1 MSDQVMHL
9 DEASF
14 ENKVE
19 KENSPILVDF
29 WAEWCPP
36 CRALAPVI
44 EELAAEYQGKVRF
57 AKLNVDEARD
67 IATRFGIRSIPTL
80 ILFKD
85 GKKINE
91 LNGNQP
97 KDRIRNMLGAALA

>member
-1 MSDQVMHL
+1 MSDNIIAL
-9 DEASF
+9 DETSF
-14 ENKVE
+14 ETKVE
-19 KENSPILVDF
+19 KDQSPILVDF

-44 EELAAEYQGKVRF
+44 EELAQEYQGKVRF

-67 IATRFGIRSIPTL
+67 TAMRFGIRSIPTL

-97 KDRIRNMLGAALA
+97 KDRIRNMLSTAL

>member
-1 MSDQVMHL
+1 MSDNIIAL

-14 ENKVE
+14 ETKVE
-19 KENSPILVDF
+19 KDTSPILVDF

-44 EELAAEYQGKVRF
+44 EELAQEYQGKVRF

-67 IATRFGIRSIPTL
+67 TAMRFGIRSIPTL

-97 KDRIRNMLGAALA
+97 KDRIRNMLSTAL

>member
-1 MSDQVMHL
+1 MSDHVMLL

-14 ENKVE
+14 AAKVE
-19 KENSPILVDF
+19 KENEPILVDF

-36 CRALAPVI
+36 CRALSPVI
-44 EELAAEYQGKVRF
+44 EELAQEYQGKIRF
-57 AKLNVDEARD
+57 GKINVDEARD
-67 IATRFGIRSIPTL
+67 VAMKFGIRSIPTL

-97 KDRIRNMLGAALA
+97 KDRIRTMLSTAL

>member
-1 MSDQVMHL
+1 MSDHIIVL

-14 ENKVE
+14 EAKVE
-19 KENSPILVDF
+19 KDNAPILVDF

-44 EELAAEYQGKVRF
+44 EELAEEYQGKVRF

-67 IATRFGIRSIPTL
+67 TAMRFGIRSIPTL

-97 KDRIRNMLGAALA
+97 KDRIRTMLGTAL

>member
-1 MSDQVMHL
+1 MSDTIMVL
-9 DEASF
+9 DEGSF
-14 ENKVE
+14 ENTVE
-19 KENSPILVDF
+19 KDSAPILVDF

-36 CRALAPVI
+36 CRALAPVL
-44 EELAAEYQGKVRF
+44 EELAQEYQGKVRF
-57 AKLNVDEARD
+57 AKLNVDEARET
-67 IATRFGIRSIPTL
+67 AMRFGIRSIPTL

-97 KDRIRNMLGAALA
+97 KDRIRSMLGTAL